1 MMCGDCTVGK
11 RPFRGN
17 DDREAATGAIAL
29 DRTRLRLTSRRFSRP
44 GFAAAAQPHPVSR
57 VCQASTSRISGG
69 RLAWPRSDHPPTES
83 VPRERQG
90 THHEFRPPNWWPA
103 AR

>member
-29 DRTRLRLTSRRFSRP
+29 DRTRLRL
-44 GFAAAAQPHPVSR
+44 
-57 VCQASTSRISGG
+57 
-69 RLAWPRSDHPPTES
+69 
-83 VPRERQG
+83 
-90 THHEFRPPNWWPA
+90 
-103 AR
+103 